1 MSENLK
7 GAEKPKTAEPVDYT
21 VTRPKLTNSNPLG
34 KKLDKPRDRTNHV
47 LPAPNEPSPIKD
59 LAKPSMSPTDYARA
73 SSEAYKKFLGVIGAK
88 PAANG
93 DYLDKSSL
101 KSLEKGNYSVK
112 PELAEGGKV
121 KGIRMPLLSTSSTE
135 DYISELA
142 YIDSNRGAIKKGSLT
157 PSKFVFEESNLST
170 RMFSDKDGFM
180 GEINK
185 KLKDDKNYHFGDW
198 IKDWHE
204 KSDNAAAYRQL
215 VKDSQYV
222 GVPVKKLAASEFNVS
237 SANSMLSSLDNLFGS
252 NLSAGTLKLHE
263 SFSISYEK
271 YLTSLKKVNPY
282 DNKEPWNEF
291 FKKIFSEE
299 TLTEIGSVFLDAAS
313 SFAIKLLNSLI
324 PTFSFGKV
332 SEIGDVKSLLKGT
345 KSDTFEKTI
354 EGDRSK
360 NKYVVNGKEVK
371 VVNFMDTL
379 NTAYKTLLTVFVLNR
394 RDTYHWDA
402 SSITYLEDWATFE
415 NIYEPFTE
423 NIPSQIQEYR
433 KTEAFEKTA
442 HIQSIDENVPA
453 VEFALMSL
461 LGIKYTEDVAKD
473 QSALFKDFVSKN
485 PLLGQHQYTLRI
497 KKHSAKNV
505 DYIPDRIYNELLFRA
520 KNIEFPT
527 YQRNTTNSIYGHS
540 SLAQIPSLQAS
551 ADNKAVINIICDRN
565 FDVLEYLIRLSG
577 LGICTTGGLPL
588 DEDTLKKVSR
598 TYNLSTVADDSYS
611 DNLSSATLRILNGRD
626 LAKAN
631 FMENRELQFEA
642 QNVSA
647 LTLGLPEQG
656 TNKGLVTYGKLPV
669 FLFENFKIINLD
681 YPLNFDSTKIDSKL
695 LEIKATVTWSK
706 IKVKWETATDL
717 FYSSVQ

>member
-7 GAEKPKTAEPVDYT
+7 GAEKPKTAELVDYT
-21 VTRPKLTNSNPLG
+21 VNKPKLTNSNPLG

-59 LAKPSMSPTDYARA
+59 LAKPSMSPTDYTRA

-88 PAANG
+88 PAANE
-93 DYLDKSSL
+93 DYPDKSSL
-101 KSLEKGNYSVK
+101 RSLEKGNYSVK

-121 KGIRMPLLSTSSTE
+121 KGIKMPLLSTSSTE
-135 DYISELA
+135 DYVSALA

-157 PSKFVFEESNLST
+157 PSEFIFEESNLST
-170 RMFSDKDGFM
+170 RLFSDKDGFM

-185 KLKDDKNYHFGDW
+185 KLKDDENYHLSDW

-215 VKDSQYV
+215 VKDSQFV
-222 GVPVKKLAASEFNVS
+222 GVPVNKLAASDFNVS
-237 SANSMLSSLDNLFGS
+237 SANSLLSSVDNLFGS
-252 NLSAGTLKLHE
+252 NLNSGTLKLHE

-271 YLTSLKKVNPY
+271 YLTSLKKLNPH
-282 DNKEPWNEF
+282 DNSESWSKF
-291 FKKIFSEE
+291 FEKMFSGE
-299 TLTEIGSVFLDAAS
+299 TWAEIGSVFLDAAS
-313 SFAIKLLNSLI
+313 SFAIKFLNSFI
-324 PTFSFGKV
+324 PTLVFGKT
-332 SEIGDVKSLLKGT
+332 SGIGDIKTLLKGT
-345 KSDTFEKTI
+345 KSDTFEKVV

-360 NKYVVNGKEVK
+360 NKYVVNGKEQVL
-371 VVNFMDTL
+371 VDFMETL
-379 NTAYKTLLTVFVLNR
+379 DKNYKHLLAITKLFQ
-394 RDTYHWDA
+394 RDLGYWDET
-402 SSITYLEDWATFE
+402 SITNTETVISFE
-415 NIYEPFTE
+415 NAFDGFLDILTE
-423 NIPSQIQEYR
+423 NYQDFQEL
-433 KTEAFEKTA
+433 ESSS
-442 HIQSIDENVPA
+442 HIQSINENVLA

-505 DYIPDRIYNELLFRA
+505 NYIPDRIYNELLFRA

-540 SLAQIPSLQAS
+540 GLAQIPSLQAS

-577 LGICTTGGLPL
+577 LGICTSGGLPL
-588 DEDTLKKVSR
+588 EENTLKKVSR

-647 LTLGLPEQG
+647 LNLGLPEQG
-656 TNKGLVTYGKLPV
+656 TSRGLVTYGKLPV

-706 IKVKWETATDL
+706 VKIKWEAATDI

>member
-21 VTRPKLTNSNPLG
+21 VNKPKLTNSNPLG

-59 LAKPSMSPTDYARA
+59 LAKPSMSPTDYART

-93 DYLDKSSL
+93 DYPDKSSL

-121 KGIRMPLLSTSSTE
+121 KGIKMPLLSTSSTE
-135 DYISELA
+135 DYVSALA

-157 PSKFVFEESNLST
+157 PSEFVFEESNLST
-170 RMFSDKDGFM
+170 RLFSDKDGFM

-185 KLKDDKNYHFGDW
+185 KLKDDENYHLSDW

-215 VKDSQYV
+215 VKDSQFV
-222 GVPVKKLAASEFNVS
+222 GVPVNKLAASDFNVS
-237 SANSMLSSLDNLFGS
+237 SANSLLSSVDNLFGS
-252 NLSAGTLKLHE
+252 NLNSGTLRLHE

-271 YLTSLKKVNPY
+271 YLTSLKKLNPH
-282 DNKEPWNEF
+282 DNSESWSKF
-291 FKKIFSEE
+291 FEKMFSGE
-299 TLTEIGSVFLDAAS
+299 TWAEIGSVFLDAAS
-313 SFAIKLLNSLI
+313 SFAIKFLNSFI
-324 PTFSFGKV
+324 PTLVFGKT
-332 SEIGDVKSLLKGT
+332 SGIGDIKTLLKGT
-345 KSDTFEKTI
+345 KSDTFEKAI

-360 NKYVVNGKEVK
+360 NKYVVNGKEQVL
-371 VVNFMDTL
+371 VDFMETL
-379 NTAYKTLLTVFVLNR
+379 DKNYKHLLAITKLFQ
-394 RDTYHWDA
+394 RDLGYWDET
-402 SSITYLEDWATFE
+402 SITNTETVISFE
-415 NIYEPFTE
+415 NAFDSFLDILTE
-423 NIPSQIQEYR
+423 NYQDFQEL
-433 KTEAFEKTA
+433 ESSS
-442 HIQSIDENVPA
+442 HIQSINENVPA

-505 DYIPDRIYNELLFRA
+505 NYIPDRIYNELLFRA

-540 SLAQIPSLQAS
+540 GLAQIPSLQAS

-577 LGICTTGGLPL
+577 LGICTSGGLPL
-588 DEDTLKKVSR
+588 EENTLKKVSR

-647 LTLGLPEQG
+647 LNLGLPEQG
-656 TNKGLVTYGKLPV
+656 TSRGLVTYGKLPV

-706 IKVKWETATDL
+706 VKIKWEAATDI

>member
-21 VTRPKLTNSNPLG
+21 VNKPKLANSNPLG

-93 DYLDKSSL
+93 DYPDKSSL
-101 KSLEKGNYSVK
+101 RSLEKGNYSVK

-135 DYISELA
+135 DYVSALA
-142 YIDSNRGAIKKGSLT
+142 YIDSNRGAIKKGSLK
-157 PSKFVFEESNLST
+157 PSEFVFEESNLSV

-180 GEINK
+180 SEINK
-185 KLKDDKNYHFGDW
+185 KLKDDENYHLSDW

-222 GVPVKKLAASEFNVS
+222 GVPVNKLAASDFNVS
-237 SANSMLSSLDNLFGS
+237 SANSLLSSVDNLFGS
-252 NLSAGTLKLHE
+252 NLNSGTLKLHE

-271 YLTSLKKVNPY
+271 YLTSLKKLNPH
-282 DNKEPWNEF
+282 DNSESWSKF
-291 FKKIFSEE
+291 FEKMFSGE
-299 TLTEIGSVFLDAAS
+299 TWAEIGSVFLDAAS
-313 SFAIKLLNSLI
+313 SFAIKFLNSFI
-324 PTFSFGKV
+324 PTLVFGKA
-332 SEIGDVKSLLKGT
+332 SGIGDIKTLLKGT
-345 KSDTFEKTI
+345 KSDTFEKAV
-354 EGDRSK
+354 EGNRSK
-360 NKYVVNGKEVK
+360 NKYVVNGKEQVL
-371 VVNFMDTL
+371 VDFMETL
-379 NTAYKTLLTVFVLNR
+379 DKNYKHLLAITKLFQ
-394 RDTYHWDA
+394 RDLDYWDET
-402 SSITYLEDWATFE
+402 SITNTETATSFGTTFDGFL
-415 NIYEPFTE
+415 NILTE
-423 NIPSQIQEYR
+423 NYQDFQEL
-433 KTEAFEKTA
+433 ESSS
-442 HIQSIDENVPA
+442 HIQSINENVPA

-520 KNIEFPT
+520 KNIDFPT

-540 SLAQIPSLQAS
+540 GLAQIPSLQAS

-588 DEDTLKKVSR
+588 EEDTLKKVSR

-647 LTLGLPEQG
+647 LNLGLPEQG
-656 TNKGLVTYGKLPV
+656 TSRGLITYGKLPV

-706 IKVKWETATDL
+706 VKIKWEAATDL

>member
-21 VTRPKLTNSNPLG
+21 ITKPKFTNSNPLG

-93 DYLDKSSL
+93 TYPDKSSL

-121 KGIRMPLLSTSSTE
+121 KGIGMPLLSTSSTE
-135 DYISELA
+135 DYVSALA
-142 YIDSNRGAIKKGSLT
+142 YIDSNRGTIKKGSFT
-157 PSKFVFEESNLST
+157 PSEFIFEESNLSA
-170 RMFSDKDGFM
+170 RLFSDKDGFM
-180 GEINK
+180 GEINN
-185 KLKDDKNYHFGDW
+185 KLLNDENYHLTDW

-222 GVPVKKLAASEFNVS
+222 GVPVSKLAASDFNVS
-237 SANSMLSSLDNLFGS
+237 SANSLLSSVDNLFGS
-252 NLSAGTLKLHE
+252 NLNSGTLKLHE

-282 DNKEPWNEF
+282 NNKEPWDEF

-345 KSDTFEKTI
+345 KSDTFEKAI
-354 EGDRSK
+354 EGDRTK
-360 NKYVVNGKEVK
+360 NKYVVNGKEQVL
-371 VVNFMDTL
+371 VDFMETL
-379 NTAYKTLLTVFVLNR
+379 DKDYKHLLAITKLFQ
-394 RDTYHWDA
+394 RDLEYWDET
-402 SSITYLEDWATFE
+402 SITNTETAISFGTTFDSFLD
-415 NIYEPFTE
+415 ILTE
-423 NIPSQIQEYR
+423 NYQDFQEL
-433 KTEAFEKTA
+433 ESSA
-442 HIQSIDENVPA
+442 HIQSINENVPT

-505 DYIPDRIYNELLFRA
+505 DYIPDKIYDELLFRA

-527 YQRNTTNSIYGHS
+527 YQRTTTNSIYGHS
-540 SLAQIPSLQAS
+540 GLAQLPSLQAS

-631 FMENRELQFEA
+631 FMENRELQFET

-656 TNKGLVTYGKLPV
+656 TSRGLVTYGKLPV

-706 IKVKWETATDL
+706 VKVKWEAATDH

>member
-21 VTRPKLTNSNPLG
+21 VNKPKLANSNPLG

-93 DYLDKSSL
+93 DYPDKSSL
-101 KSLEKGNYSVK
+101 RSLEKGNYSVK

-121 KGIRMPLLSTSSTE
+121 KGIKMPLLSTSSTE
-135 DYISELA
+135 DYVSALA

-157 PSKFVFEESNLST
+157 PSEFIFEESNLST
-170 RMFSDKDGFM
+170 RLFSDKDGFM

-185 KLKDDKNYHFGDW
+185 KLKDDENYHLSDW

-215 VKDSQYV
+215 VKDSQFV
-222 GVPVKKLAASEFNVS
+222 GVPVKKLAASDFNVS
-237 SANSMLSSLDNLFGS
+237 SANSLLSSVDNLFGS
-252 NLSAGTLKLHE
+252 NLNSGTLKLHE

-271 YLTSLKKVNPY
+271 YLTSLKKLNPH
-282 DNKEPWNEF
+282 DNSESWSKF
-291 FKKIFSEE
+291 FEKMFSGE
-299 TLTEIGSVFLDAAS
+299 TWAEIGSVFLDAAS
-313 SFAIKLLNSLI
+313 SFAIKFLNSFI
-324 PTFSFGKV
+324 PTLVFGKT
-332 SEIGDVKSLLKGT
+332 SGIGDIKTLLKGT
-345 KSDTFEKTI
+345 KSDTFEKAV
-354 EGDRSK
+354 EGNRSK
-360 NKYVVNGKEVK
+360 NKYVVNGKEQVL
-371 VVNFMDTL
+371 VDFMETL
-379 NTAYKTLLTVFVLNR
+379 DMNYRYLVAISKLFQRDLGCWDETSVTNTETLVSFKNAFDGFLDIL
-394 RDTYHWDA
+394 
-402 SSITYLEDWATFE
+402 
-415 NIYEPFTE
+415 TE
-423 NIPSQIQEYR
+423 NYQDFQEL
-433 KTEAFEKTA
+433 ESSS
-442 HIQSIDENVPA
+442 HIQSINENVPA

-540 SLAQIPSLQAS
+540 GLAQIPSLQAS

-588 DEDTLKKVSR
+588 EENTLKKVSR

-647 LTLGLPEQG
+647 LNLGLPEQG
-656 TNKGLVTYGKLPV
+656 TSRGLVTYGKLPV

-706 IKVKWETATDL
+706 VKIKWEAATDI

>member
-21 VTRPKLTNSNPLG
+21 VNKPKLTNSNPLG
-34 KKLDKPRDRTNHV
+34 KKLDKPRDRANHV

-93 DYLDKSSL
+93 DYPDKSSL
-101 KSLEKGNYSVK
+101 RSLEKGNYSVK

-121 KGIRMPLLSTSSTE
+121 KGIKMPLLSTSSTE
-135 DYISELA
+135 DYVSALA

-157 PSKFVFEESNLST
+157 PSEFVFEESNLST
-170 RMFSDKDGFM
+170 RVFSDKDGFM

-185 KLKDDKNYHFGDW
+185 KLKDDENYHLSDW

-204 KSDNAAAYRQL
+204 KSNNAAAYRQL
-215 VKDSQYV
+215 VKDSQFV
-222 GVPVKKLAASEFNVS
+222 GVPVNKLAASDFNVS
-237 SANSMLSSLDNLFGS
+237 SANSLLSSVDNLFGS
-252 NLSAGTLKLHE
+252 NLNSGTLKLHE

-271 YLTSLKKVNPY
+271 YLTSLKKLNPH
-282 DNKEPWNEF
+282 DNSESWSKF
-291 FKKIFSEE
+291 FEKMFSGE
-299 TLTEIGSVFLDAAS
+299 TWAEIGSVFLDAAS
-313 SFAIKLLNSLI
+313 SFAIKFLNSFI
-324 PTFSFGKV
+324 PSLVFGKT
-332 SEIGDVKSLLKGT
+332 SGIGDIKTLLKGT
-345 KSDTFEKTI
+345 KSDTFEKAV

-360 NKYVVNGKEVK
+360 NKYVVNGKEQVL
-371 VVNFMDTL
+371 VDFMETL
-379 NTAYKTLLTVFVLNR
+379 DKNYRHLLAITKLFQRDLGYWDETSVTNTETLV
-394 RDTYHWDA
+394 
-402 SSITYLEDWATFE
+402 SFE
-415 NIYEPFTE
+415 NAFDGFLDILTE
-423 NIPSQIQEYR
+423 NYQDFQEL
-433 KTEAFEKTA
+433 ESSS
-442 HIQSIDENVPA
+442 HIQSINENVPA

-505 DYIPDRIYNELLFRA
+505 NYIPDRIYNELLFRA

-540 SLAQIPSLQAS
+540 GLAQIPSLQAS

-588 DEDTLKKVSR
+588 EENTLKKVSR

-642 QNVSA
+642 QNVST
-647 LTLGLPEQG
+647 LNLGLPEQG
-656 TNKGLVTYGKLPV
+656 TSRGLVTYGKLPV

-706 IKVKWETATDL
+706 VKIKWETATDI